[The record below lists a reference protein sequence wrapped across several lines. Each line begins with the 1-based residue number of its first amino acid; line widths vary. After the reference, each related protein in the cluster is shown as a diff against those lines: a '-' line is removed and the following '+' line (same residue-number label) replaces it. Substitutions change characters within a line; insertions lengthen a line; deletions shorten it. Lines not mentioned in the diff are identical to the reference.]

1 MAYTTIDDPSA
12 HFHIQ
17 LYSGDS
23 NDNRDITN
31 DANAGDFQPD
41 WLWIKERTS
50 TSSHQLIDSSNGA
63 RYALLSDSTGAQDDD
78 QNRVQAF
85 NSDGFQVGTA
95 STVNA
100 NGDTYIAYQWK
111 LNAGT
116 TSSDSSGDLTATVQ
130 ANQTAGFSVVK
141 FTTNG
146 DDQSI
151 AHGLGGKPDMVWLK
165 PLTSANWIVIGKFDE
180 TTFNNKY
187 MLLHDTDA
195 RGTDGSYNEPTSTL
209 FSTSNNIS
217 PDAAHTAF
225 CFRSIQG
232 YSRIHHYHGNGNAD
246 GTFVYC
252 GFKPA
257 WVLVKQID
265 GADNWQLV
273 DNKRD
278 PNNVAETFFSPD
290 TTAADTTHAN
300 NIKIDLLSTGF
311 KCRGSNSIF
320 NASGNEYMFMAFAE
334 HPFVT
339 STGTPTTARVGGP

>member
-17 LYSGDS
+17 LYSGNSTD
-23 NDNRDITN
+23 DRDITN

-41 WLWIKERTS
+41 WLWIKERSS

-63 RYALLSDSTGAQDDD
+63 RYALLSDTTGAQDDD

-85 NSDGFQVGTA
+85 NTDGFQVGTA

-100 NGDTYIAYQWK
+100 NGDTYVAYQWK

-141 FTTNG
+141 FTTDG
-146 DDQSI
+146 DDQTI
-151 AHGLGGKPDMVWLK
+151 AHGLGAKPDMIWLK

-180 TTFNNKY
+180 TAFNNQY
-187 MLLHDTDA
+187 MLLHTTDA
-195 RGTDGSYNEPTSTL
+195 GDSDGSYGEPTSTL
-209 FSTSNNIS
+209 FATSNNIS

-232 YSRIHHYHGNGNAD
+232 YSRIAYYNGNGNAD
-246 GTFVYC
+246 GPFVYC

-257 WVLVKQID
+257 WVVVKGID
-265 GADNWQLV
+265 TADNCQLI
-273 DNKRD
+273 DNKIN
-278 PNNVAETFFSPD
+278 PYNLAEDFLMPD
-290 TTAADTTHAN
+290 TSSAVTTHNN
-300 NIKIDLLSTGF
+300 NIKLDLLSNGF
-311 KCRGSNSIF
+311 KCRGSNAVF
-320 NASGNEYMFMAFAE
+320 NGNGNEYMFMAFAE
-334 HPFVT
+334 HPFT
-339 STGTPTTARVGGP
+339 SSKGTPTTAR

>member
-1 MAYTTIDDPSA
+1 MSVPPPEIIMSCPS
-12 HFHIQ
+12 
-17 LYSGDS
+17 
-23 NDNRDITN
+23 
-31 DANAGDFQPD
+31 
-41 WLWIKERTS
+41 ERTN

-141 FTTNG
+141 FTTDG

-151 AHGLGGKPDMVWLK
+151 AHGLGGKPDMIWLK

-180 TTFNNKY
+180 TAFNNQY
-187 MLLHDTDA
+187 MLLHTTDA
-195 RGTDGSYNEPTSTL
+195 GASDGSYNEPTSTL

-246 GTFVYC
+246 GPFIHT
-252 GFKPA
+252 GFRPSMILYKTR
-257 WVLVKQID
+257 
-265 GADNWQLV
+265 GTDNW
-273 DNKRD
+273 R
-278 PNNVAETFFSPD
+278 
-290 TTAADTTHAN
+290 
-300 NIKIDLLSTGF
+300 IIDDQRLGYNP
-311 KCRGSNSIF
+311 SNSILQPSITQADS
-320 NASGNEYMFMAFAE
+320 NQTWHDIY
-334 HPFVT
+334 
-339 STGTPTTARVGGP
+339 